1 MLECCNLA
9 RTSAPYRAFLRM
21 RKFTFVSVLLVSLAL
36 CVSAEVRLMNGT
48 DQPLVVDIGPSKG
61 VALPV
66 GPALSEVV
74 GSKLGKNE
82 AELLIVRS
90 TDGTELYREE
100 VQTDNIVVINPHGNR
115 LIHNNLGE
123 FQGDPPNK
131 SFPILINATGRQ
143 LEFEVHY
150 ADGKV
155 YNKKTREPRSLT
167 AVTSEKVGQSRKLG
181 ESMEVTV
188 TLPGGSVKT
197 TMKVGGLYLLKSDG
211 KPTIET
217 IR

>member
-1 MLECCNLA
+1 MPKGSDLA
-9 RTSAPYRAFLRM
+9 RTSAPFSAFIRM
-21 RKFTFVSVLLVSLAL
+21 REFAFVSALLVSLAL
-36 CVSAEVRLMNGT
+36 CASAEVRLMNGT

-66 GPALSEVV
+66 GSALSDVV

-82 AELLIVRS
+82 SELLVVRS
-90 TDGTELYREE
+90 VDGAELYREE
-100 VQTDNIVVINPHGNR
+100 VQTDNVVVINPHGER

-131 SFPILINATGRQ
+131 SFPILINATGEK

-155 YNKKTREPRSLT
+155 YNKKTREPRSST

-181 ESMEVTV
+181 ESMEVTI
-188 TLPGGSVKT
+188 TLPGGSVKSS
-197 TMKVGGLYLLKSDG
+197 MKVGGLYLLKNDG
-211 KPTIET
+211 KPTVET
-217 IR
+217 LR